1 MKAYIKQLHEQ
12 LVIDAS
18 NIAGTPWL
26 LRGGYAVAKFCNGA
40 AQGELLCRHVQRAL
54 QTISFI

>member
-26 LRGGYAVAKFCNGA
+26 LRGGYAIAKICNGA
-40 AQGELLCRHVQRAL
+40 AQGELLC
-54 QTISFI
+54 